1 MKLYKQKYL
10 IAVYNKDDFLVD
22 VVDTVKEL
30 KFLNHRSVHTIL
42 SKKRKS
48 LHAKY
53 KYFLIDVYE
62 PHNDIFQEEDEL
74 FKKFIK
80 KSNLYI
86 KERNEI
92 IAQKLGISTRTFYRW
107 KQIGKIKIDG
117 GGEKIVINR
126 TAKNYSRKHLD
137 CEYSFK
143 GSKVIS

>member
-30 KFLNHRSVHTIL
+30 KFLNYRSVHTTL
-42 SKKRKS
+42 SKKRKN

-86 KERNEI
+86 KERDEI
-92 IAQKLGISTRTFYRW
+92 IAKKLGISTRTFYRW

-117 GGEKIVINR
+117 GGRENC
-126 TAKNYSRKHLD
+126 YQ
-137 CEYSFK
+137 
-143 GSKVIS
+143 